1 MTLVSAKGTTLDS
14 QARGNI
20 LKALRQTASDKV
32 KTKSPCLEPCLR
44 QLESML
50 AELPQHSPGKFFWLV
65 FWLTKLQKVF
75 SVSSLIQNNFLP
87 FFQINKKLMVSDLV
101 HFLKIEL
108 NRKHLLISIL
118 CTLHLYI

>member
-1 MTLVSAKGTTLDS
+1 MHFPVDYPSENSPPTFVFAKGTTLDS

-50 AELPQHSPGKFFWLV
+50 AELPQHSPGMYHILSNAKVINHDFTSLV
-65 FWLTKLQKVF
+65 
-75 SVSSLIQNNFLP
+75 
-87 FFQINKKLMVSDLV
+87 
-101 HFLKIEL
+101 
-108 NRKHLLISIL
+108 
-118 CTLHLYI
+118 

>member
-50 AELPQHSPGKFFWLV
+50 AELPQHSSGKFFGGFL
-65 FWLTKLQKVF
+65 KLAKPQKVF
-75 SVSSLIQNNFLP
+75 SVAFHIQNNFLP
-87 FFQINKKLMVSDLV
+87 FFQTNKKLMVSDFV
-101 HFLKIEL
+101 HFLKMEL
-108 NRKHLLISIL
+108 KKKYLLISM
-118 CTLHLYI
+118 

>member
-50 AELPQHSPGKFFWLV
+50 AELPQHSPGKFFWMI
-65 FWLTKLQKVF
+65 FWLAKLQKVF
-75 SVSSLIQNNFLP
+75 SISSHIQNNFLL
-87 FFQINKKLMVSDLV
+87 FFQINKKLMVSDFV
-101 HFLKIEL
+101 YFLKMEL
-108 NRKHLLISIL
+108 NRKYGFCKKLLW
-118 CTLHLYI
+118 YK

>member
-50 AELPQHSPGKFFWLV
+50 AELPQHSPGKFFCGFFGWLN
-65 FWLTKLQKVF
+65 LRKY
-75 SVSSLIQNNFLP
+75 
-87 FFQINKKLMVSDLV
+87 FQFVPYSK
-101 HFLKIEL
+101 
-108 NRKHLLISIL
+108 
-118 CTLHLYI
+118 

>member
-1 MTLVSAKGTTLDS
+1 MTFVSAKGTTLDS

-50 AELPQHSPGKFFWLV
+50 AELPQHSPGKFFFYTFLNV
-65 FWLTKLQKVF
+65 GNFQMCFKFVPTFKKCTKSNQL
-75 SVSSLIQNNFLP
+75 S
-87 FFQINKKLMVSDLV
+87 
-101 HFLKIEL
+101 
-108 NRKHLLISIL
+108 
-118 CTLHLYI
+118 